1 MKFNRDNLEKLTLEK
16 IKEVN
21 EESGYRTY
29 LEVPEMVNIVATI
42 MEEKFKVIL
51 EAADRLL
58 VYAQEI
64 QATVKNQALY
74 EAVCQDIKSYNN
86 LKNSI

>member
-74 EAVCQDIKSYNN
+74 EVACQDIEAYNN
-86 LKNSI
+86 LKK

>member
-29 LEVPEMVNIVATI
+29 LEAPEMVNIVATI

-74 EAVCQDIKSYNN
+74 EVVCEDIKHYNN
-86 LKNSI
+86 LKQL

>member
-51 EAADRLL
+51 ESADRLL

-74 EAVCQDIKSYNN
+74 EAVCQDIEAYNN
-86 LKNSI
+86 LKQL

>member
-51 EAADRLL
+51 ESADRLL

-74 EAVCQDIKSYNN
+74 EVVCEDIKHYNN
-86 LKNSI
+86 LKQL

>member
-1 MKFNRDNLEKLTLEK
+1 MKFNRDNLEKLTLER
-16 IKEVN
+16 IKEIN

-74 EAVCQDIKSYNN
+74 EVACQDIEAYNN
-86 LKNSI
+86 LKK

>member
-21 EESGYRTY
+21 EESGYRNY

-74 EAVCQDIKSYNN
+74 EVVCQDIEAYNN
-86 LKNSI
+86 LKQL